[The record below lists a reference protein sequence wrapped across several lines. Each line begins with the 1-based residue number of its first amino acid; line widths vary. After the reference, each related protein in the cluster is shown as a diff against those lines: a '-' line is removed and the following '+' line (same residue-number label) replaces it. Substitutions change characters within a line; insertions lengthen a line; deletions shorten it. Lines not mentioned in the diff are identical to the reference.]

1 MYLGFCCYIFSDLSF
16 TFVQISSVKKFF
28 SYIPDGKEV
37 ASCSATLPCALYYP
51 FHHCHDDDDG
61 DDDDDDDDYDGD
73 DTEYDDDDDDDD
85 IAFGRPPKT
94 DRTAIAQSR
103 EGEDDGLFGPQYIQT
118 RPPYS
123 YSDHKSFSINI
134 LGGIRG
140 ALTKEISATFM
151 NLEFFPSGI
160 YPKPPS
166 PHLLTILGSSKRQS
180 EMHKHMQYYHLIFQ

>member
-1 MYLGFCCYIFSDLSF
+1 M
-16 TFVQISSVKKFF
+16 KKFF

-123 YSDHKSFSINI
+123 YSDHKSFSISI
-134 LGGIRG
+134 LGEIRG
-140 ALTKEISATFM
+140 AFNSEL
-151 NLEFFPSGI
+151 FPNRHI
-160 YPKPPS
+160 PHTPP
-166 PHLLTILGSSKRQS
+166 PHYFWEQQTSKRDAQTYAILS
-180 EMHKHMQYYHLIFQ
+180 LDFSVSLAEIIGLLFNSPQLSGFG